1 MFCVLN
7 IEKRTD
13 CLRERLFGRFIKD
26 EYNAKL
32 VPVFKG
38 APFYMFN
45 VNIGKR
51 GVDWEKIIY
60 TAGKC
65 SRRLVLTNNTDLP
78 QRNDVAEF
86 KSNLLYRKI
95 MENTFARILKCLNAK
110 KTVAIIDNDGK
121 SADLLY
127 EIVPFAAQITV
138 VTEHKKD
145 YEAVCEDIQEKTG
158 LCIVVQSAFAEAEV
172 KIDTNRSVMTV
183 TGEKSCVNITAGCD
197 FTVPEIYEKL
207 PPENT
212 DKYTFYSALYELCGV
227 FALGECFFETITV
240 NNEKI
245 SLCDLDT
252 KGII

>member
-7 IEKRTD
+7 INKRPDT
-13 CLRERLFGRFIKD
+13 LREKLFGSFIKD
-26 EYNAKL
+26 EYNAKM

-45 VNIGKR
+45 VTVGKK
-51 GVDWEKIIY
+51 GVDWNRIIY

-65 SRRLVLTNNTDLP
+65 ARRLVLTNNSQMP
-78 QRNDVAEF
+78 QKNDVSEF
-86 KSNLLYRKI
+86 KSDMLYQKI
-95 MENTFARILKCLNAK
+95 MENTFAHILKILNSQKSIA
-110 KTVAIIDNDGK
+110 VIDNDGK

-127 EIVPFAAQITV
+127 KIAPFAATLTVIT
-138 VTEHKKD
+138 ESKKD
-145 YEAVCEDIQEKTG
+145 YELVCDDIQDKTG
-158 LCIVVQSAFAEAEV
+158 LCIAVQSVFAEAEV

-183 TGEKSCVNITAGCD
+183 SNEKSCINITSGCD

-207 PPENT
+207 LPENT

-227 FALGECFFETITV
+227 FALGECIFETITV

-245 SLCDLDT
+245 NLTDLDT
-252 KGII
+252 KDFI

>member
-7 IEKRTD
+7 INKRPDT
-13 CLRERLFGRFIKD
+13 LREKLFGSFIKD
-26 EYNAKL
+26 EYNAKM

-45 VNIGKR
+45 VTVGKK
-51 GVDWEKIIY
+51 GVEWNRIIY

-65 SRRLVLTNNTDLP
+65 ARRLVLTNNSQMP
-78 QRNDVAEF
+78 QRNDVSEF
-86 KSNLLYRKI
+86 KSDMLYQKI
-95 MENTFARILKCLNAK
+95 MENTFAHILKILNSQKSIA
-110 KTVAIIDNDGK
+110 VIDNDGK

-127 EIVPFAAQITV
+127 KIAPFAATLTVIT
-138 VTEHKKD
+138 ESKKD
-145 YEAVCEDIQEKTG
+145 YELVCDDIQDKTG
-158 LCIVVQSAFAEAEV
+158 LCIAVQSVFAEAEV

-183 TGEKSCVNITAGCD
+183 SNEKSCINITSGCD

-207 PPENT
+207 LPENT

-227 FALGECFFETITV
+227 FALGECIFETITV

-245 SLCDLDT
+245 NLTDLDT
-252 KGII
+252 KDFI

>member
-7 IEKRTD
+7 IEKRANT
-13 CLRERLFGRFIKD
+13 LREKLFGSFIKD
-26 EYNAKL
+26 EYNAKM

-38 APFYMFN
+38 APFYFFN
-45 VNIGKR
+45 VTVGRR
-51 GVDWEKIIY
+51 GVDWDKILY

-65 SRRLVLTNNTDLP
+65 ARRLVLTDNTDLP
-78 QRNDVAEF
+78 QRNDMAEF
-86 KSNLLYRKI
+86 KSDLLYKKI
-95 MENTFARILKCLNAK
+95 MLNTFAHILQKCKTK
-110 KTVAIIDNDGK
+110 KSVALIDENGD

-127 EIVPFAAQITV
+127 KIAPYASTLTVIT
-138 VTEHKKD
+138 ENKKD
-145 YEAVCEDIQEKTG
+145 YEIVCDDIQYKTG
-158 LCIVVQSAFAEAEV
+158 LCIVVQSSFAEAEV
-172 KIDTNRSVMTV
+172 KIDTNRSVMTISD
-183 TGEKSCVNITAGCD
+183 EKSCINITSGCD

-207 PPENT
+207 LPENT

-227 FALGECFFETITV
+227 FSLGECVFEIITI

>member
-7 IEKRTD
+7 INKRPDT
-13 CLRERLFGRFIKD
+13 LREKLFGSFIKD
-26 EYNAKL
+26 EYNAKM

-45 VNIGKR
+45 VTVGKK
-51 GVDWEKIIY
+51 GVDWNRIIY

-65 SRRLVLTNNTDLP
+65 ARRLVLTNNSQMP
-78 QRNDVAEF
+78 QKNDVSEF
-86 KSNLLYRKI
+86 KSDMLYQKI
-95 MENTFARILKCLNAK
+95 MENTFAHILKILNSQK
-110 KTVAIIDNDGK
+110 SITVIDNDGK

-127 EIVPFAAQITV
+127 KIVPFAATLTVIT
-138 VTEHKKD
+138 ESKKD
-145 YEAVCEDIQEKTG
+145 YELVCDDIQDKTG
-158 LCIVVQSAFAEAEV
+158 LCIAVQSVFAEAEV

-183 TGEKSCVNITAGCD
+183 SNEKSCINITSGCD

-207 PPENT
+207 LPENT

-227 FALGECFFETITV
+227 FALGECIFETITV

-245 SLCDLDT
+245 NLTDLDT
-252 KGII
+252 KDFI